1 MKLGNCMKEALVGK
15 IREKKAR
22 LVVMGL
28 GRVGLPTAAVLANK
42 GFHVTGVDIRQEII
56 RAVSLG
62 RSHFMEPDL
71 EKIIRSAIEN
81 GKLKVTDDPLAV
93 KKADTILICVQ
104 TPLTEHRK
112 PDLSYLRKACKSIAT
127 NLSPG
132 KLVIVKSSIPPG
144 TTRNVVA
151 KILEA
156 GSGLKCGK
164 DFWLAHCPERLTP
177 GEALRDFTKRSRII
191 GGYDETSAEI
201 AAAFYQDQKTLI
213 TDSTTAEVAKL
224 SENTFRDVNIAFAN
238 ELALICEKIGAD
250 IEEVRRLAN
259 THPRV
264 NIHEPGCGVG
274 GPCLPK
280 DPFLLLYSV
289 DLKGGSSSKII
300 ESSGELN
307 DNMPLHIVEMV
318 VDALRKAGKRIKNS
332 RIAVLGSA
340 YKAESD
346 EGSNSPTEKIVRAL
360 MDLGGR
366 VVVHDPYC
374 DETFGAKRAEKVE
387 IAAKR
392 ADCLVMCTDHLAY
405 KKLDLELVKDL
416 MNEKPVIVDGRR
428 ILDPVASRELG
439 FDYHGLGRAD

>member
-104 TPLTEHRK
+104 TPLTEYRK

-156 GSGLKCGK
+156 GSGLRCGK

-238 ELALICEKIGAD
+238 ELALICEKIGVD

-300 ESSGELN
+300 ESSRELN

-346 EGSNSPTEKIVRAL
+346 EGYNSPTEKIVRAL

>member
-1 MKLGNCMKEALVGK
+1 MKEALVGK

>member
-1 MKLGNCMKEALVGK
+1 MKEALVGK

-104 TPLTEHRK
+104 TPLTEYRK

-156 GSGLKCGK
+156 GSGLRCGK

-238 ELALICEKIGAD
+238 ELALICEKIGVD

-300 ESSGELN
+300 ESSRELN

-346 EGSNSPTEKIVRAL
+346 EGYNSPTEKIVRAL